1 MAIRLIWFPK
11 TDWVILGKMHW
22 ILADVLMFISS
33 VTLFLAVRK
42 AALDKLPTQFNNLA
56 MFAIPLFIFVGISL
70 ATRPSFALTLSQALV
85 MLFTGIVL
93 AYFGNATS
101 LKSIELAPN
110 AGYSLILS
118 KSYVV
123 LTSVLAVFL
132 FDARLTLAAGLAIL
146 LIVCSSALIMVNPKQ
161 THRAKSNKWVY
172 LAIGSFLCWA
182 FLSLSAKYFAL
193 QGVPMIVF
201 LVYIFTIVCICI
213 VAEMLCKKVNFNI
226 VGKHS
231 GVFFLIGLTS
241 TGFNFFNF
249 YAISIAPNVGYVNAT
264 NTASIGA
271 VTILSALI
279 FKDELT
285 KRKLAGV
292 AGIILGLFLLF
303 VWH

>member
-1 MAIRLIWFPK
+1 MPW
-11 TDWVILGKMHW
+11 T
-22 ILADVLMFISS
+22 LANALMFVSS

-56 MFAIPLFIFVGISL
+56 MFAIPLFIFAGISV
-70 ATRPSFALTLSQALV
+70 ATRPSFAITFSQAVMILV
-85 MLFTGIVL
+85 TGIIL
-93 AYFGNATS
+93 SYLGNAMS

-132 FDARLTLAAGLAIL
+132 FDARLTAAAGLAIL
-146 LIVCSSALIMVNPKQ
+146 LIVCSSALIMVNPRQ
-161 THRAKSNKWVY
+161 THRVRNNEWVY

-182 FLSLSAKYFAL
+182 FLSLAAKYFTSH
-193 QGVPMIVF
+193 GMPTIVF
-201 LVYIFTIVCICI
+201 LVYIFSIVCVCI
-213 VAEMLCKKVNFNI
+213 VAEMLYKHVNFGI
-226 VGKHS
+226 IKKRPGPFV
-231 GVFFLIGLTS
+231 LIGLTS
-241 TGFNFFNF
+241 AGFNFFNF

-271 VTILSALI
+271 VTILSAIL
-279 FKDELT
+279 FKDELN